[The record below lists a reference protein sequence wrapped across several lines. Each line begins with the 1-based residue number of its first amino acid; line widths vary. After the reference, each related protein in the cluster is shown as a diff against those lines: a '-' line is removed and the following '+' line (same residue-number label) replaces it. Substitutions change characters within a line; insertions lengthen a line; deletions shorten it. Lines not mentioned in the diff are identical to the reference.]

1 LKKEFVMSLDY
12 DLVRERVKLAAERHQ
27 WKRPEPVRAH
37 HEGNKCEPVD
47 DDGYRVG
54 HRWGLDWAETAMCS
68 GKSAKAIIGE
78 LQHQVA
84 AMYAVTQIYG
94 SAPAARTFGHLAGM
108 LEGLRE
114 AV

>member
-1 LKKEFVMSLDY
+1 MSLDY

-27 WKRPEPVRAH
+27 WKRPEPAPHR
-37 HEGNKCEPVD
+37 EDKCDPS
-47 DDGYRVG
+47 DDGYRTG
-54 HRWGLDWAETAMCS
+54 HRWGLDWAESALCS

-94 SAPAARTFGHLAGM
+94 SAPAARSFGHLAGM